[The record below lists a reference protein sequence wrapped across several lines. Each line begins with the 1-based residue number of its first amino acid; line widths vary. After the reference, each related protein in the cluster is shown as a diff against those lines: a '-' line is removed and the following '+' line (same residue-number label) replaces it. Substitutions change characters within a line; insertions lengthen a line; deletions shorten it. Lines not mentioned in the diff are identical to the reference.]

1 MDEARQESFGGGP
14 SGILAVVSGAAM
26 QWAKV
31 AGAGSMVRTTAGAV
45 SVAGGCEVRVVIDA
59 ENGGAA
65 CKLHDD
71 FSPAHPFAAFCI
83 GQLVFDRQQ
92 QERAGRTTVV
102 AADASSIARTTR
114 TAAQRMGME
123 GW

>member
-1 MDEARQESFGGGP
+1 
-14 SGILAVVSGAAM
+14 
-26 QWAKV
+26 
-31 AGAGSMVRTTAGAV
+31 MVRATAGAV
-45 SVAGGCEVRVVIDA
+45 SVVGGCEMSVVIDA

-65 CKLHDD
+65 CRLHDD

-102 AADASSIARTTR
+102 AADESSMARTTK

-123 GW
+123 RW